1 MNSLVAPN
9 ADGAFSLSA
18 CKGER
23 SGVRWFQGGG
33 NWFIARNAITNY
45 GLEGVQFGAGP
56 AAVVGNVFDTLVSA
70 YATCALNAYGAWP
83 TVTGKTNDS
92 VFSFVGNEV
101 NGGRFGEKAGSGL
114 QPFHLHFTGNTIGV
128 YSAFNLARDYPG
140 AAVQGPA
147 ITFANVSGNR
157 LVSGGHG
164 IHWGNGCTNA
174 VVLKNDFAA
183 AAYRGLSYDGT
194 NGAVNAMAILKND
207 LGQGVSY
214 HLRLRESDAG
224 GFFLWGNHYT
234 NGVTAVNP
242 FTDSLGAPVHFI
254 H

>member
-1 MNSLVAPN
+1 VTSVNTNCGPYA
-9 ADGAFSLSA
+9 AGCIFW
-18 CKGER
+18 G
-23 SGVRWFQGGG
+23 QGLG

-45 GLEGVQFGAGP
+45 GLEGIQFNAGP
-56 AAVVGNVFDTLVSA
+56 AAAVGNVFDTFVSVFA
-70 YATCALNAYGAWP
+70 ACALNAFGGWP
-83 TVTGKTNDS
+83 TVSGSWDDS

-101 NGGRFGEKAGSGL
+101 NGGRFGEKADLGL
-114 QPFHLHFTGNTIGV
+114 HPFHLHFTGNAVAV
-128 YSAFNLARDYPG
+128 YPPFDLGGDHPG
-140 AAVQGPA
+140 AVVEGGGIA
-147 ITFANVSGNR
+147 FANVSGNR
-157 LVSGGHG
+157 LLTGGHG
-164 IHWGNGCTNA
+164 IDWSNGATNA

-183 AAYRGLSYDGT
+183 AAYRGLSCDGT

-234 NGVTAVNP
+234 NGVTSVNP